1 MRQEQLLN
9 YIVQLEEKLSMM
21 DKDLNEVKHAV
32 VDLIEEN
39 ITLQKQ
45 LEYYQNVHG
54 EPHDTSYKDNTLQ
67 NLYDEGFHVCSTLFA
82 SPRNGEACIF
92 CGEFIN

>member
-9 YIVQLEEKLSMM
+9 HIVGMEEKINSMEEDIKGM
-21 DKDLNEVKHAV
+21 KLAV
-32 VDLIEEN
+32 VELIEEN
-39 ITLQKQ
+39 VTLQKQ
-45 LEYYQNVHG
+45 LEHYRSVHG

-82 SPRNGEACIF
+82 TPRNGEDCMF
-92 CGEFIN
+92 CGEFI